1 MRFVSKSALCKLYP
15 PVDPSQPKK
24 KVLPMDPSEFEKI
37 VREQC
42 DKAHSILE
50 TE

>member
-1 MRFVSKSALCKLYP
+1 MRFVSKSALCELYP
-15 PVDPSQPKK
+15 PVDPKK

-42 DKAHSILE
+42 DKARSILE